1 MKITEAANGIATNAP
16 STPSK
21 APPDKAAITTIGAG
35 TDTATFIMRGLIK
48 YASSCR

>member
-1 MKITEAANGIATNAP
+1 MIDAAKGIATSAP

-35 TDTATFIMRGLIK
+35 TDTATFITLGLIK